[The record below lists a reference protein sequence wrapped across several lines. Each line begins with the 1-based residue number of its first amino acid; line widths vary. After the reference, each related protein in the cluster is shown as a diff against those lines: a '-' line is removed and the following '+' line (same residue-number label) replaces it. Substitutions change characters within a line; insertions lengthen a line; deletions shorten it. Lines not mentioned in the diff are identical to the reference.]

1 MSFVTAIITT
11 HDRSRQLREAIGS
24 LNAELYQDFDC
35 VVVDDGGTVSA
46 TDVTTLRPGS
56 KLVSGS
62 WDSVA
67 KARNAGLAAATGEYV
82 IYLDDD
88 DVAYPNRIA
97 TLLAQAQGNDA
108 DICFGLTLKK
118 FMDRS
123 AEPYTVPVGQRGTT
137 DAFMEDFLISN
148 PHINSVLARTEPL
161 RAIGGFDEA
170 APHFDDWS
178 AWLRMMHNYSRARFV
193 DAIVAEWRV
202 HPGGLTASSTRRHAM
217 KHDILDLF
225 RRLESLPDAARNFQG
240 ITQVVERAEI
250 TTYDDYVGVMLD
262 WIMD

>member
-1 MSFVTAIITT
+1 LSVVTAIITT
-11 HDRSRQLREAIGS
+11 HNRSKLLRDAIGS
-24 LNAELYQDFDC
+24 LNAEQYQTFDC
-35 VVVDDGGTVSA
+35 VVVDDGGTVSL
-46 TDVTTLRPGS
+46 DEVSVLRPGT
-56 KLVSGS
+56 KLVSGK
-62 WDSVA
+62 WNSVA

-88 DVAYPNRIA
+88 DVAYTNRIA
-97 TLLAQAQGNDA
+97 TLLAQAQENDA
-108 DICFGLTLKK
+108 DICHGLTLKR
-118 FMDRS
+118 FMDRR

-137 DAFMEDFLISN
+137 DAFIEDFLISN

-193 DAIVAEWRV
+193 DAIVAEWKV
-202 HPGGLTASSTRRHAM
+202 HTGGLTASSAHRHAM

-240 ITQVVERAEI
+240 ITEVVERAEI
-250 TTYDDYVGVMLD
+250 ATYDDYVGVMLD
-262 WIMD
+262 WIAD